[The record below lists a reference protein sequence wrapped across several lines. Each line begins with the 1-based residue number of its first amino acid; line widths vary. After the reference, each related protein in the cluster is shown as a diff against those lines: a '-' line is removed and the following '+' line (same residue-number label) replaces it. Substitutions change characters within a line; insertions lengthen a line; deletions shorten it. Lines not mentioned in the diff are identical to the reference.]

1 MPKTTTNPK
10 TAAAQS
16 FKDETYPIGAIAARM
31 TFIGMVSVDL
41 LLLHE
46 NGFPNATIAV
56 TRGFR
61 VSTIST

>member
-1 MPKTTTNPK
+1 MPKATANPK

-16 FKDETYPIGAIAARM
+16 FKDGTCPIDAIAARM
-31 TFIGMVSVDL
+31 TFISMVSADL

-46 NGFPNATIAV
+46 NGFPNATIGV

-61 VSTIST
+61 VSTISA